1 LKDKLLNLL
10 KVAISLGLIAYIFTR
25 PTIVEADWGT
35 ILSNL
40 RPLPWLLAL
49 GIYFV
54 AIGLNVLKWQYL
66 LRTLDV
72 VAPYLGVFR
81 HQLVGLFFA
90 NLPLSMLGGDVARG
104 WDLARSVEGKNE
116 AIAVSVLVDRLVGL
130 AAFLVAAVL
139 GLSFAVAGLGRT
151 DLTWLLT
158 TVALVLL
165 AFFAGLVVLMSQT
178 IRRLVERIFGLG
190 LLSRFLP
197 LYQKISDSVQVYR
210 NHLGALAVASGLGV
224 NQAVY
229 VALYFGLA
237 GVLSPTEALAMSLA
251 MQLIIYV
258 ASLPGAVLWWHKRQT
273 PEAGFA
279 EGGPA

>member
-1 LKDKLLNLL
+1 M
-10 KVAISLGLIAYIFTR
+10 
-25 PTIVEADWGT
+25 
-35 ILSNL
+35 
-40 RPLPWLLAL
+40 
-49 GIYFV
+49 
-54 AIGLNVLKWQYL
+54 
-66 LRTLDV
+66 
-72 VAPYLGVFR
+72 
-81 HQLVGLFFA
+81 GLFFA

-139 GLSFAVAGLGRT
+139 GLCFAVAGLGRT

-165 AFFAGLVVLMSQT
+165 AFVTGLVVLMSQT
-178 IRRLVERIFGLG
+178 IRRLAEGLFRLG

-210 NHLGALAVASGLGV
+210 KHLGALAVALGLGLCTVLATCVVNYLAAITVGARMPFVWVLILTPLTPFALYIPSIASGLGV

-237 GVLSPTEALAMSLA
+237 GVLSPAEALAMSLA

-258 ASLPGAVLWWHKRQT
+258 ASLPGAVLWWRKRQT
-273 PEAGFA
+273 PEAGLA
-279 EGGPA
+279 AGGPA